1 MAIIELQ
8 GASMTSIATTVSA
21 TSVLPG
27 VFHAHGHHK
36 KGGAVDSSTD
46 STGTTSS
53 QGQASTEG
61 LFKSLLQTLEQIT
74 GIPVTAL
81 TGTSASPN
89 SSTAAV
95 AATTAA
101 TSTTATAA
109 AADATG
115 KIQNFLHSLF
125 QALKTDGLGGGAS
138 TTAAAT
144 AAAATS
150 TASSAAGVG
159 SGKVAQYAGSL
170 VSSLQ
175 TLIQQVGS
183 SGATGGA
190 ANLSASFSNLTAGT
204 VDSTP
209 AANAALQNFLGRVLQ
224 DVQCGDGHAMSRL
237 GALVNASV

>member
-144 AAAATS
+144 S

-224 DVQCGDGHAMSRL
+224 DVQSGDGHAMSRL